1 MLDTVQFTRIGQV
14 LKSNGTDGQV
24 IISLFGIGTED
35 ISETEPVY
43 IEFDGLPVPFFLS
56 GVSQRGSS
64 RILAHLTDV
73 NSLDDAQELAGR
85 AVYYPAAWFEEDDDF
100 QDFTGWTLYDADGGA
115 VGRIC
120 GLEPIPGNPC
130 LDVLVKGQTVMVP
143 FHEDFIASVDERQ
156 RRLVL
161 NVPAGLIP

>member
-85 AVYYPAAWFEEDDDF
+85 AVYYPADWFEENDDF

-130 LDVLVKGQTVMVP
+130 LEIETEKGTVLVP
-143 FHEDFIASVDERQ
+143 LHEDLVKDIDENGKA
-156 RRLVL
+156 LTMSI
-161 NVPAGLIP
+161 PDGLLS